1 MNNLEQMI
9 QPSSDDMQLLFHDI
23 AVIIKQARQHV
34 RQAVNL
40 AMVQSYWQIGRQIVE
55 REQQGQQRAAY
66 GKQQLQLLSKQLTS
80 ELAKALIRETFVIC
94 VPFICVFQFGTQ
106 CVPN

>member
-9 QPSSDDMQLLFHDI
+9 QSSSDGMQLLFHDM
-23 AVIIKQARQHV
+23 AAIIKQARQHV

-55 REQQGQQRAAY
+55 HEQQGKTRAAY
-66 GKQQLQLLSKQLTS
+66 GKQQMKMLSDQLTQ
-80 ELAKALIRETFVIC
+80 A
-94 VPFICVFQFGTQ
+94 FGKGFDTR
-106 CVPN
+106 NLRN